1 MTKMA
6 ADLRSLCRSYTETTV
21 RVVAGIAQ
29 SGGKES
35 DRLTAIA
42 MLWERG
48 WGKPVQPHAGAD
60 GEGDI
65 RVTIRNI
72 INGEDKT

>member
-21 RVVAGIAQ
+21 RTVAGIAQ
-29 SGGKES
+29 KGPKDS
-35 DRLTAIA
+35 DKLTAIA

-72 INGEDKT
+72 INGEDKS